1 MWMHRFG
8 ALIQDHAPCECEPAR
23 SSRGRYSGTLAPT
36 EGPPMINAELFE
48 QLQRRL
54 SEVLAQSPAK
64 DVEANLKAMLNA
76 FFARLDLVT
85 REEFDVQV
93 AVLRR
98 TREKLEAI
106 EAKLAALEQGDRASD
121 AEGVQNT

>member
-1 MWMHRFG
+1 
-8 ALIQDHAPCECEPAR
+8 
-23 SSRGRYSGTLAPT
+23 
-36 EGPPMINAELFE
+36 MINAELFE